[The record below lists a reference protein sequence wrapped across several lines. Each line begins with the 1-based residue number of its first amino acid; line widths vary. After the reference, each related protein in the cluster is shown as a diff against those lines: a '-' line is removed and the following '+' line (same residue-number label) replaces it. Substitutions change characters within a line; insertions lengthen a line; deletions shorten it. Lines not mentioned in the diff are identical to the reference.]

1 MVGPVTPRHRARR
14 ATRTPAAA
22 EATSQPRTTVSSALT
37 RAVTSTG
44 RRDHLVLPRSAARLF
59 PAQRRGTSPLRG
71 RGSACRGSW
80 SKVFHSLT
88 ERAATGVVAP
98 GGCSPGRGRAAANK
112 RGRAGVLWTCFN
124 LPCHR
129 GRWIAPIR
137 GESGR
142 SASAGHEGGGGSD
155 RTGVRRRR
163 GQGARAKPPASV
175 ALARPCGEGAAR
187 PGGAGRGRAAAGL
200 AGLRP
205 SSYVGCA
212 AVAVT

>member
-14 ATRTPAAA
+14 ATGTPAAA

-37 RAVTSTG
+37 QAVTSTG
-44 RRDHLVLPRSAARLF
+44 RKVIWCCSVRLRRDVPRPAAGDITAPVARKRMPWITEQGVPF
-59 PAQRRGTSPLRG
+59 AY
-71 RGSACRGSW
+71 
-80 SKVFHSLT
+80 
-88 ERAATGVVAP
+88 ERAATGMVAP
-98 GGCSPGRGRAAANK
+98 GGCPPGRGLAAANK

-175 ALARPCGEGAAR
+175 ALARPCSEGLHAPAERAAVEQP
-187 PGGAGRGRAAAGL
+187 PGWPGCGRAAKWG
-200 AGLRP
+200 GRR
-205 SSYVGCA
+205 
-212 AVAVT
+212 